1 MTDNEWTF
9 FMPTEMGEYLVG
21 AYLKLV
27 LGCNVV
33 DYNARPPGGGLE
45 GLGELDV
52 IGFDF
57 PNRKVYFCEVTTHL
71 DGLLIGKGT
80 SGTVAKLATKYRRQQ
95 EYAARHLHLPNFTP
109 RFMFWSP
116 VVRPGLVREL
126 KGAGFELF
134 INEKYSTA
142 IRQLR
147 DKAKASTADANN
159 PAYRVLQ
166 ILEHLRPIPA
176 A

>member
-1 MTDNEWTF
+1 MA
-9 FMPTEMGEYLVG
+9 TEMGEFLVG
-21 AYLKLV
+21 AYLKIV

-33 DYNARPPGGGLE
+33 DYNARPPGGGLA

-57 PNRKVYFCEVTTHL
+57 ENRKAYFCEVTTHL

-80 SGTVAKLATKYRRQQ
+80 EATITKLAAKHKRQQ
-95 EYAARHLHLPNFTP
+95 EYAARHMHLPDFTV

-116 VVRPGLVREL
+116 VVRPGLVKALES
-126 KGAGFELF
+126 AGFELF
-134 INEKYSTA
+134 INQKYSEA
-142 IRQLR
+142 IAELR
-147 DKAKASTADANN
+147 MKASVATADANN

-166 ILEHLRPIPA
+166 ILEHMRPISSMG
-176 A
+176 